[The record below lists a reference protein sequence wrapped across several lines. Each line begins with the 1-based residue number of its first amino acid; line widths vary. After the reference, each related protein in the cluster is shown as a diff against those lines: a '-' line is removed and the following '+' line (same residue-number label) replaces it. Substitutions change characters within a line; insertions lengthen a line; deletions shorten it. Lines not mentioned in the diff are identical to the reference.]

1 MKQFAFITEEGTV
14 ARVVSPGRDE
24 DYTAGEYYDGFLA
37 IEIPVTEDPSVF
49 LTTKYYKNSSWK
61 EKPSWPGEFY
71 NWNLGTESWVFD
83 SERFNAS
90 LRRERD
96 QRLYASDWTQIPDAP
111 LTAEQKA
118 AWATYR
124 QELRDVPANNTN
136 ITDLSQVTWP
146 TQPS

>member
-1 MKQFAFITEEGTV
+1 MKQFAFVAENGLI

-24 DYTAGEYYDGFLA
+24 DYIEGEYYDGFLA
-37 IEIPVTEDPSVF
+37 IEIPITEDSGTF
-49 LTTKYYKNSSWK
+49 LRTKYLKDGEWK
-61 EKPSWPGEFY
+61 TRESRPSDLYE
-71 NWNLGTESWVFD
+71 WNLATESWEINID
-83 SERFNAS
+83 LLYEEIRK
-90 LRRERD
+90 ERD

-136 ITDLSQVTWP
+136 ITDLSQVVWP
-146 TQPS
+146 TQP

>member
-1 MKQFAFITEEGTV
+1 MKQFAFVADNGLI

-24 DYTAGEYYDGFLA
+24 DYTHGEYYDGFLA
-37 IEIPVTEDPSVF
+37 VEIAVTEDPGTF
-49 LTTKYYKNSSWK
+49 LRTKYLKNGEWQSR
-61 EKPSWPGEFY
+61 PSCPNEFY
-71 NWNLGTESWVFD
+71 SWNLESETWD
-83 SERFNAS
+83 LNTDLLQQE

-136 ITDLSQVTWP
+136 ITDLSQVVWP
-146 TQPS
+146 THPV